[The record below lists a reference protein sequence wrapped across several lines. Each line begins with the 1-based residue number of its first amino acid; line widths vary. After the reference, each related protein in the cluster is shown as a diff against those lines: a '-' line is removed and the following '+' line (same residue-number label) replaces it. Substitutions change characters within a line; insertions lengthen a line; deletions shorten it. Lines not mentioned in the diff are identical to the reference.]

1 MKGIC
6 LSKKTIGSDFLF
18 FNFHNFTF
26 PFKVGSTF
34 SALKS
39 VCVQPPFTGTL
50 ADFFANFFTYSE
62 SPINSL
68 IDKGLKCKNYSR
80 GIGVMTVSKKLLA
93 NPRISSSRALHH
105 QYDIQS
111 SKSYDYFI

>member
-1 MKGIC
+1 MKSIC
-6 LSKKTIGSDFLF
+6 LGKKSVDSDFLF
-18 FNFHNFTF
+18 VNFNNFTF

-50 ADFFANFFTYSE
+50 VDFFANFFTYSE

-80 GIGVMTVSKKLLA
+80 GIEVTA
-93 NPRISSSRALHH
+93 I
-105 QYDIQS
+105 
-111 SKSYDYFI
+111 

>member
-6 LSKKTIGSDFLF
+6 LSLKTVDSDFLF

-26 PFKVGSTF
+26 PFKVGSIF

-39 VCVQPPFTGTL
+39 VCFQPPFTGTL

-80 GIGVMTVSKKLLA
+80 GIGVMA
-93 NPRISSSRALHH
+93 I
-105 QYDIQS
+105 
-111 SKSYDYFI
+111 

>member
-1 MKGIC
+1 MRGIC
-6 LSKKTIGSDFLF
+6 LSKKTIGLDFLF

-34 SALKS
+34 SALKL
-39 VCVQPPFTGTL
+39 VCVQPSFTGTL
-50 ADFFANFFTYSE
+50 AEFFAITYSE

-80 GIGVMTVSKKLLA
+80 GIGVMA
-93 NPRISSSRALHH
+93 I
-105 QYDIQS
+105 
-111 SKSYDYFI
+111 